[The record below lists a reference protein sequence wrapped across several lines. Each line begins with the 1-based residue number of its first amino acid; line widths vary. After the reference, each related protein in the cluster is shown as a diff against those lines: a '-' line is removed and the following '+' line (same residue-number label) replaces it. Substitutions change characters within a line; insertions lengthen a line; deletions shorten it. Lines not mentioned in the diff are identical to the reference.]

1 MVMTAMTVAHI
12 AGVVMRVTGS
22 CVAGLIMVVAVVLV
36 MTACMTGRWIVV
48 VTGRLV
54 TARPTQQLATCH
66 TIRPKK
72 IVL

>member
-1 MVMTAMTVAHI
+1 MTAMTVAHI

-54 TARPTQQLATCH
+54 TA
-66 TIRPKK
+66 
-72 IVL
+72 